1 MQGKRYILVALLGMA
16 IMATGCKSEAPVARH
31 EPLKIEETSEKGIM
45 KLTLEARAAER
56 LGIETARVSE
66 EAVAGKAGVH
76 KVIPYGALMYD
87 TKGEAWT
94 FTSPAPLVFIRE
106 HIVVDDIEGDRVI
119 LAEGPSP
126 GTIVVTVGAPELMGA
141 EHKYGGH

>member
-1 MQGKRYILVALLGMA
+1 MQGKRYILVALLGTALMA
-16 IMATGCKSEAPVARH
+16 AGCRSDSPVARH
-31 EPLKIEETSEKGIM
+31 EPVKLEETDQKGIM
-45 KLTLEARAAER
+45 RVTLEAKAAER

-66 EAVAGKAGVH
+66 EAVAGKTGMR

-87 TKGEAWT
+87 THGEAWT
-94 FTSPAPLVFIRE
+94 FTSPQPLVFIRE

-126 GTIVVTVGAPELMGA
+126 GTIVVTVGAAELMGA